1 MVKNLKNPVFV
12 SSLILAILFYSG
24 IAKIKNR
31 SPFVCFAK
39 KSEIVRIEGFVTSNP
54 VKTSFFGSSY
64 KTSFCIRKAFISCGV
79 YEARGE
85 ASVYFPCELVESY
98 YPGKLYSKV
107 FSGGKWGLVE
117 NGSVFSL
124 EVKCVQKGN
133 EIMFLVENGKFL
145 GWHGN
150 CFQKRVARFRAL
162 CRLQFKRLMY
172 AWGKAG
178 GLLLA
183 LLSGSREYTE
193 KSVSDAFRDSGL
205 SHILALSGMHLG
217 LFGGIARFLG
227 RKASGR
233 NLGDAI
239 QLGAVAFFVWFAGLS
254 PSLFRAFL
262 AALIL
267 YLNSFFR
274 MNRPEGLSLLSFC
287 FIIHCVI
294 FPSHILEP
302 AFMLSYASLAGIMIF
317 GKTFRKWYPIFI
329 PYKIRISLSDS
340 SAAQLS
346 TAPVAIRLFGRLM
359 PQGIVASLFVSP
371 LVFLF
376 LYLGL
381 FGVIICLLVPF
392 LSVPISVIMSGLYF
406 LISKLVLFFSFK

>member
-1 MVKNLKNPVFV
+1 M
-12 SSLILAILFYSG
+12 A
-24 IAKIKNR
+24 
-31 SPFVCFAK
+31 
-39 KSEIVRIEGFVTSNP
+39 SNP

-64 KTSFCIRKAFISCGV
+64 KTSFYIRKAFTSCGI

-107 FSGGKWGLVE
+107 SSGGKLGLVE
-117 NGSVFSL
+117 NGSEFSL
-124 EVKCVQKGN
+124 EVKCVQKGK

-145 GWHGN
+145 DWHGN
-150 CFQKRVARFRAL
+150 CFQKSVARFRAL
-162 CRLQFKRLMY
+162 CRLEFKRLMY

-193 KSVSDAFRDSGL
+193 KSVSNAFRDSGL

-329 PYKIRISLSDS
+329 PYKIRLSLSDS

-392 LSVPISVIMSGLYF
+392 LSVPISAIMSGLYF